1 MCCNVTYPFEVHN
14 ILSWVFFWSLFYH
27 FIFTKK
33 FHASLAKRKSFLE
46 QFSFSCLL
54 SCTNSFLYLCLRS
67 CHRVLYKIAWYILYD
82 IILSYPM
89 LDIIQNCYTANSNRL
104 RKISNYDLWY
114 YLHTFLSPLYLIS
127 IWLWLWS
134 TLL

>member
-1 MCCNVTYPFEVHN
+1 MKRLFTWEIILHLIVKKYKWKSESWKWSNFLSKEKWIIETRFTTCWYGKCNPYFNFKKIDMCCNVTYPFEVYT
-14 ILSWVFFWSLFYH
+14 ILSRVFFWSFFYH

-67 CHRVLYKIAWYILYD
+67 CHRVFYKV
-82 IILSYPM
+82 
-89 LDIIQNCYTANSNRL
+89 T
-104 RKISNYDLWY
+104 
-114 YLHTFLSPLYLIS
+114 
-127 IWLWLWS
+127 
-134 TLL
+134 